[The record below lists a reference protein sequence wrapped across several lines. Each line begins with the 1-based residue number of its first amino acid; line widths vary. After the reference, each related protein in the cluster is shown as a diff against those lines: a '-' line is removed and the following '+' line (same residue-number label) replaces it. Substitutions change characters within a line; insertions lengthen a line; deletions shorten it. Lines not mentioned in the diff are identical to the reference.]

1 VTLHEVLPKLLLCSR
16 VFGSRCGDHRLHRH
30 RRPKRPAELLRRAA
44 DEQPGVSLMLREL
57 VSTDQV
63 DGLVKGAVDIGLL
76 RPIVGRPGIVSR
88 PLMRDRLLVAL
99 PADSDLPS
107 GDGPLRLR
115 ALEGQPLMM
124 YSTAE
129 ARYFHDLVLRLFASS
144 GVRPNITQYASQV
157 PALLAFVEAGCL
169 VAGRM
174 RFSAQKHLLSSHRTM
189 RCGGWESP

>member
-1 VTLHEVLPKLLLCSR
+1 
-16 VFGSRCGDHRLHRH
+16 
-30 RRPKRPAELLRRAA
+30 
-44 DEQPGVSLMLREL
+44 MLREL

-88 PLMRDRLLVAL
+88 PLMRDRLVVAL

-115 ALEGQPLMM
+115 ALEGQPLM
-124 YSTAE
+124 
-129 ARYFHDLVLRLFASS
+129 
-144 GVRPNITQYASQV
+144 V

-169 VAGRM
+169 EREQHQLCRPSPAGPTGHPARWG
-174 RFSAQKHLLSSHRTM
+174 RPCLRRSLPTQLFVLQKL
-189 RCGGWESP
+189 